1 MALTKKLYI
10 LLFLE
15 SWSCK
20 DSGN

>member
-10 LLFLE
+10 LLFLD